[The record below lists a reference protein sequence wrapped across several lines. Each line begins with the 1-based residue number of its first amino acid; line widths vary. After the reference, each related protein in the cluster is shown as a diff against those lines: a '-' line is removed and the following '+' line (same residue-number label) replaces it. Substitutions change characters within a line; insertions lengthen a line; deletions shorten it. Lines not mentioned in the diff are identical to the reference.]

1 MEEAALATLAMVG
14 SAMAHAVMTLF
25 TKQAGDT
32 LVFRALTMV
41 ICAIALSPL
50 AFLMPFPD

>member
-1 MEEAALATLAMVG
+1 MVG

-32 LVFRALTMV
+32 LVFRAVT
-41 ICAIALSPL
+41 IAISAVLVAPVV
-50 AFLMPFPD
+50 FLFPFPGW